1 MLDSTRK
8 VPVVEDYA
16 SYAPPAWV
24 KPTIERLLGSL
35 SDGHV
40 GGLGAIV
47 LSDAARATKRKMR
60 TARRNRHGIFIGRYH
75 HARKQDRAWIEVVV
89 DLALDRVPS
98 RYFDVQFV
106 RDFAL
111 SIVLFHEIGHHLHYT
126 IGSAQRGGESSAHDW
141 EVRLALVHFRKHFRH
156 QRSLREQIRWILGV
170 IARRDKYLISRR
182 SAGLGSRRK

>member
-1 MLDSTRK
+1 MHSTPRI
-8 VPVVEDYA
+8 PVVEDYA

-35 SDGHV
+35 SDGHIN
-40 GGLGAIV
+40 GLGAIV

-75 HARKQDRAWIEVVV
+75 HAWKQDRAWIEIVV
-89 DLALDRVPS
+89 DLALDRVPA
-98 RYFDVQFV
+98 RYADLQFV

-111 SIVLFHEIGHHLHYT
+111 GTVLFHEIGHHLHYT
-126 IGSAQRGGESSAHDW
+126 IGSARRGGEPSADDW
-141 EVRLALVHFRKHFRH
+141 EVRLALVHFRKHYRH

-170 IARRDKYLISRR
+170 IARRDAYHDLTKGGHS
-182 SAGLGSRRK
+182 GSRKK